1 MVADEYTE
9 PDSQAADSETTD
21 STELSPQLTPV
32 PEKQENAKKN
42 HRQGLRYTRFFTADG
57 VHPYDAVEWAQHDAS
72 ILNAEGGTVF
82 EQKGVEFPTF
92 WSQRATNIVAS
103 KYFHGQLGTP
113 ERESSLKQLI
123 GRVVGTMAQWGID
136 GEYFATAEDAEIF
149 SDELT
154 HLLLHQMV
162 AFNSPVWF
170 NIGIAGER
178 QQASA
183 CYINHVDDTMSSI
196 LELAKTEGMIFK
208 WGSGAGVN
216 LSRLRGST
224 EKLSGGGI
232 ASGPVSFM
240 KGFDAFAGV
249 IKSGGKT
256 RRAAKMVMLDIDHPD
271 IVEFIESKAREEQKA
286 WSLIEAGYD
295 PALDGEAYSSV
306 FFQNAN
312 HSVRA
317 SDAFMEA
324 IESDGQWQCVGR
336 VDGAPIGDYRARDLM
351 TKIAECTHQCGDPGM
366 QFDDTINRWHTCK
379 NTDRIYGSNPCSEY
393 MFLDETA
400 CNLASLNLMKFVR
413 EDSSF
418 DVESYRRAVDV
429 TFTGMEITVGYAEY
443 PTPNITK
450 NSYDYR
456 PLGLGYA
463 NLGALLMHQGLPYD
477 SEGGRAWA
485 AALTS
490 IMCGEAYL
498 QSARIA
504 EVKGAFAGYPRN
516 REPML
521 EVMRMHLE
529 ESHKLDSSMVPERLA
544 RWASKVWEQAVEEGE
559 QHGFRNSQATVLA
572 PTGTISFMMD
582 CDTTGVEPDL
592 ALVKHKRLV
601 GGGTLRIVNDTVPA
615 ALKNLGY
622 NDGQVKEMVAYI
634 DEHSTIEGAPHLH
647 EDHLPVFD
655 CAFRALGGERAVHYM
670 GHLRMVAAAQPF
682 ISGAISKTINVP
694 ETASADEIS
703 KAYMDAWRLGI
714 KAVAVYR
721 DGSKRTQ
728 PLATAGSA
736 SGQASAASAGAAA
749 GASLVAD
756 FAAQPVRRKLPDVR
770 KALTHKF
777 SIGGHK
783 GYITVGLFED
793 GTPGEIFITMAKQ
806 GSTISGLMD
815 SFACMTSFALQ
826 YHVPL
831 KFLVGKLS
839 HARYEPSGWTGNQD
853 LPYAKSITDYVF
865 RWLGLRFLSPE
876 ERTEIGMQTE
886 QDLEETLD
894 ETLEEM
900 EAVEEA
906 NDGGS
911 GGVEVEVAPRSKDI
925 GAGDPIAFAPQP
937 DAPLCQSCGSLMV
950 RSGVCYKCMNCG
962 ATSGCS

>member
-1 MVADEYTE
+1 MAADEYSG
-9 PDSQAADSETTD
+9 PDSQAADTETTD
-21 STELSPQLTPV
+21 SAELSPELTPV
-32 PEKQENAKKN
+32 SPKADKAKKST
-42 HRQGLRYTRFFTADG
+42 RKGLCFNRFFTADG
-57 VHPYDAVEWAQHDAS
+57 IHPYDAVEWMEYDAI
-72 ILNAEGGTVF
+72 ILNAEGETVF
-82 EQKGVEFPTF
+82 EQNGVEFPTF

-136 GEYFATAEDAEIF
+136 GEYFATTEDAEIF

-183 CYINHVDDTMSSI
+183 CYINHVDDTMTSI

-271 IVEFIESKAREEQKA
+271 IVEFIESKAREEKKA
-286 WSLIEAGYD
+286 WTLIEAGYD

-317 SDAFMEA
+317 SDAFMKA
-324 IESDGQWQCVGR
+324 VESDNNWQCTGR

-351 TKIAECTHQCGDPGM
+351 SKIAEGTHQCGDPGM

-418 DVESYRRAVDV
+418 DIESYRRAVDV

-450 NSYDYR
+450 NSFDYR

-477 SEGGRAWA
+477 SEDGRAWA

-504 EVKGAFAGYPRN
+504 EVKGPFAGYPRN

-521 EVMRMHLE
+521 EVMRMHLD
-529 ESHKLDSSMVPERLA
+529 ESQKLDSSRVPESLG
-544 RWASKVWEQAVEEGE
+544 RWACKVWEQAVEEGE
-559 QHGFRNSQATVLA
+559 EHGFRNSQATVLA

-622 NDGQVKEMVAYI
+622 NDGQVNEMVAYI
-634 DEHSTIEGAPHLH
+634 DEHSTIEGAPHLD
-647 EDHLPVFD
+647 EEHLPVFD

-670 GHLRMVAAAQPF
+670 GHLKMVAAAQPF

-694 ETASADEIS
+694 ETATKDEIS
-703 KAYMDAWRLGI
+703 EAYMEAWRLGT

-736 SGQASAASAGAAA
+736 SGQASAASAGAKA
-749 GASLVAD
+749 GAALVAD
-756 FAAQPVRRKLPDVR
+756 FTDQPVRRKLSDER
-770 KALTHKF
+770 QSLTHKF

-826 YHVPL
+826 YQVPL

-839 HARYEPSGWTGNQD
+839 HARYEPSGWTGNQE

-865 RWLGLRFLSPE
+865 RWLALRFLSIE

-886 QDLEETLD
+886 EDLEAIEATELKEAADAADNKIGDVET
-894 ETLEEM
+894 
-900 EAVEEA
+900 
-906 NDGGS
+906 
-911 GGVEVEVAPRSKDI
+911 APRLKEKDI
-925 GAGDPIAFAPQP
+925 GAGDPIAFVPQP
-937 DAPLCQSCGSLMV
+937 DAPLCQGCGSLMV

>member
-1 MVADEYTE
+1 MAADEYSE
-9 PDSQAADSETTD
+9 PDSQAADTETSEAA
-21 STELSPQLTPV
+21 ELAPQPA
-32 PEKQENAKKN
+32 PASEKQADTDGTT
-42 HRQGLRYTRFFTADG
+42 RRGLRFTRFFSADG
-57 VHPYDAVEWAQHDAS
+57 VHPYDAVEWEQRDAI
-72 ILNAEGGTVF
+72 ILNAEGESVF
-82 EQKGVEFPTF
+82 EQRAVEFPSF

-103 KYFHGQLGTP
+103 KYFHGQLDAP

-170 NIGIAGER
+170 NIGVAGER

-183 CYINHVDDTMSSI
+183 CYINHVDDTMESI
-196 LELAKTEGMIFK
+196 LDLAKTEGLIFK

-216 LSRLRGST
+216 LSRLRGSK

-271 IVEFIESKAREEQKA
+271 IVDFIESKAREEQKA
-286 WSLIEAGYD
+286 WSLIDAGYD

-317 SDAFMEA
+317 SDDFMEA
-324 IESDGQWQCVGR
+324 VESDGDWQTIAR
-336 VDGAPIGDYRARDLM
+336 VDGATVDDYRARDLM
-351 TKIAECTHQCGDPGM
+351 VKIAECTHQCGDPGM

-477 SEGGRAWA
+477 SDAGRAWA

-490 IMCGEAYL
+490 IMSGEAYL
-498 QSARIA
+498 QSARLA
-504 EVKGAFAGYPRN
+504 EVKGPFAGYPRN

-521 EVMRMHLE
+521 EVMRMHRDASYE
-529 ESHKLDSSMVPERLA
+529 LDSTMVPERLA
-544 RWASKVWEQAVEEGE
+544 RWASKVWEQAIEEGE

-601 GGGTLRIVNDTVPA
+601 GGGTLRIVNDTVPS

-622 NDGQVKEMVAYI
+622 SDDQVEEMVAYV
-634 DEHSTIEGAPHLH
+634 DEHSTIEGAPHLEEAH
-647 EDHLPVFD
+647 QPVFD
-655 CAFRALGGERAVHYM
+655 CAFRALGGVRAVHYM
-670 GHLRMVAAAQPF
+670 GHLKMVAAAQPF

-694 ETASADEIS
+694 ENATVEEIS
-703 KAYMDAWRLGI
+703 QAYMDAWRLGT

-736 SGQASAASAGAAA
+736 SAHASAASAGTAA
-749 GASLVAD
+749 GATLGAEFTD
-756 FAAQPVRRKLPDVR
+756 QPIRRKLADER
-770 KALTHKF
+770 QSLTHKF

-783 GYITVGLFED
+783 GYITVGMFED

-839 HARYEPSGWTGNQD
+839 HARYEPSGWTGNPE

-865 RWLGLRFLSPE
+865 RWLALRFLTAE

-886 QDLEETLD
+886 EDL

-900 EAVEEA
+900 NAT
-906 NDGGS
+906 
-911 GGVEVEVAPRSKDI
+911 GVAHRRDRKVAAMELAPSSLNI
-925 GAGDPIAFAPQP
+925 GAGDPIAFVPQP
-937 DAPLCQSCGSLMV
+937 DAPLCQGCGSLMV

>member
-1 MVADEYTE
+1 MAADEYSG
-9 PDSQAADSETTD
+9 PDSQAADTETTD
-21 STELSPQLTPV
+21 SAEVSPELTPV
-32 PEKQENAKKN
+32 SPKADKANKSTRK
-42 HRQGLRYTRFFTADG
+42 GLCFNRFFTADG
-57 VHPYDAVEWAQHDAS
+57 IHPYDAVEWMEYDAI
-72 ILNAEGGTVF
+72 ILNAEGETVF
-82 EQKGVEFPTF
+82 EQNGVEFPTF

-123 GRVVGTMAQWGID
+123 GRVVSTMAQWGID
-136 GEYFATAEDAEIF
+136 GEYFATTEDAEIF

-183 CYINHVDDTMSSI
+183 CYINHVDDTMTSI

-271 IVEFIESKAREEQKA
+271 IVEFIESKAREEKKA
-286 WSLIEAGYD
+286 WTLIEAGYD

-317 SDAFMEA
+317 SDAFMKA
-324 IESDGQWQCVGR
+324 VESDNNWQCIGR
-336 VDGAPIGDYRARDLM
+336 VDGTPIGDYRARDLM
-351 TKIAECTHQCGDPGM
+351 SKIAEGTHQCGDPGM

-418 DVESYRRAVDV
+418 DIESYRRAVDV

-450 NSYDYR
+450 NSFDYR

-477 SEGGRAWA
+477 SEDGRAWA

-504 EVKGAFAGYPRN
+504 GVKGPFAGYPRN

-521 EVMRMHLE
+521 EVMHMHLD
-529 ESHKLDSSMVPERLA
+529 ESQKLDSSRVPESLG
-544 RWASKVWEQAVEEGE
+544 RWACKVWEQAVEEGE
-559 QHGFRNSQATVLA
+559 EHGFRNSQATVLA

-622 NDGQVKEMVAYI
+622 NDGQVNEMVAYV
-634 DEHSTIEGAPHLH
+634 DEHSTIEGAPHLD
-647 EDHLPVFD
+647 EEHLPVFD

-670 GHLRMVAAAQPF
+670 GHLKMVAAAQPF

-694 ETASADEIS
+694 ETATEDEIS
-703 KAYMDAWRLGI
+703 KAYMEAWRLGT

-736 SGQASAASAGAAA
+736 SGQASAASAGAKA
-749 GASLVAD
+749 GAALVAD
-756 FAAQPVRRKLPDVR
+756 FTDKPVRRKLSDER
-770 KALTHKF
+770 QSLTHKF

-826 YHVPL
+826 YQVPL

-839 HARYEPSGWTGNQD
+839 HARYEPSGWTGNQE

-865 RWLGLRFLSPE
+865 RWLALRFLSIE
-876 ERTEIGMQTE
+876 ERTEIGIQTE
-886 QDLEETLD
+886 EDLVALEETESKEATD
-894 ETLEEM
+894 AADNKIGDVET
-900 EAVEEA
+900 
-906 NDGGS
+906 
-911 GGVEVEVAPRSKDI
+911 APRLKDI
-925 GAGDPIAFAPQP
+925 GAGDPIAFVPQP
-937 DAPLCQSCGSLMV
+937 DAPLCQGCGSLMV

>member
-1 MVADEYTE
+1 MAADEWSE
-9 PDSQAADSETTD
+9 PDSQAADVEATD
-21 STELSPQLTPV
+21 AAPQPATAPAPASAKRSTKKDGDDDASPRRGLSF
-32 PEKQENAKKN
+32 K
-42 HRQGLRYTRFFTADG
+42 RFFTADG
-57 VHPYDAVEWAQHDAS
+57 VHPYDAVEWETRDAV
-72 ILNAEGGTVF
+72 ILNAEGETVF
-82 EQKGVEFPTF
+82 EQLDVEFPTF

-103 KYFHGQLGTP
+103 KYFHGQIDTAQ
-113 ERESSLKQLI
+113 RESSLKQLI
-123 GRVVGTMAQWGID
+123 GRVVGTITQWGMD
-136 GEYFATAEDAEIF
+136 GDYFASPEDAEIF

-170 NIGIAGER
+170 NIGVAGER

-183 CYINHVDDTMSSI
+183 CYINHVDDTMESI
-196 LELAKTEGMIFK
+196 LDLAKTEGLIFK

-216 LSRLRGST
+216 LSRLRGSK

-317 SDAFMEA
+317 SDAFMRAVEA
-324 IESDGQWQCVGR
+324 DGDWQTVGR
-336 VDGAPIGDYRARDLM
+336 VDGKPMDTFRARDLLA
-351 TKIAECTHQCGDPGM
+351 KLASCTHQCGDPGM
-366 QFDDTINRWHTCK
+366 QFDDTINRWHTCS
-379 NTDRIYGSNPCSEY
+379 NSDRIYGSNPCSEY

-418 DVESYRRAVDV
+418 DVESYRRAVAV
-429 TFTGMEITVGYAEY
+429 TFTGMEIIVGYAEY
-443 PTPNITK
+443 PTPNIAK
-450 NSYDYR
+450 NSFDYR

-463 NLGALLMHQGLPYD
+463 NLGALLMNQGLPYD
-477 SEGGRAWA
+477 SDGGRAWA
-485 AALTS
+485 AAVTA
-490 IMCGEAYL
+490 IMCGEAYQ

-504 EVKGAFAGYPRN
+504 AVKGPFAGFPRN

-521 EVMRMHLE
+521 AVMKMHRDASYE
-529 ESHKLDSSMVPERLA
+529 LDSTLVPERLT
-544 RWASKVWEQAVEEGE
+544 RWASKVWEQAVELGE
-559 QHGFRNSQATVLA
+559 EHGYRNSQATVLA

-615 ALKNLGY
+615 ALRNLGY
-622 NDGQVKEMVAYI
+622 GEEQIREMVGFV
-634 DEHSTIEGAPHLH
+634 DEHSTIEGAPHLRD
-647 EDHLPVFD
+647 EHLPVFD
-655 CAFRALGGERAVHYM
+655 CAFRALGGRRAVHYM
-670 GHLRMVAAAQPF
+670 GHLKMVAAVQPF

-694 ETASADEIS
+694 ENASIEEIS
-703 KAYMDAWRLGI
+703 EAYVEAWRQGI
-714 KAVAVYR
+714 KAVSIYR
-721 DGSKRTQ
+721 DGSKRSQ

-736 SGQASAASAGAAA
+736 SAQASAASAGVALGSLAATA
-749 GASLVAD
+749 DASPK
-756 FAAQPVRRKLPDVR
+756 PVRRKLPDER
-770 KALTHKF
+770 RSLTHKF

-783 GYITVGLFED
+783 GYITVGLFND
-793 GTPGEIFITMAKQ
+793 GAPGEIFITMAKQ

-826 YHVPL
+826 YGVPL

-839 HARYEPSGWTGNQD
+839 HARYEPSGWTGNPE

-865 RWLGLRFLSPE
+865 RWLALRFLTPA
-876 ERTEIGMQTE
+876 ERAEIGMQTE
-886 QDLEETLD
+886 EDLDALERMEEADD
-894 ETLEEM
+894 ETSLVTSM
-900 EAVEEA
+900 
-906 NDGGS
+906 
-911 GGVEVEVAPRSKDI
+911 
-925 GAGDPIAFAPQP
+925 GAGEQVAFAPQP
-937 DAPLCQSCGSLMV
+937 DAPLCHGCGSLMV
-950 RSGVCYKCMNCG
+950 RSGVCYKCLNCG

>member
-1 MVADEYTE
+1 MAAEDYSE
-9 PDSQAADSETTD
+9 PDSQAADTEGPEPAPQAGTAPDVQSGAESDAQATTRD
-21 STELSPQLTPV
+21 GLTFS
-32 PEKQENAKKN
+32 
-42 HRQGLRYTRFFTADG
+42 RFFTADG
-57 VHPYDAVEWAQHDAS
+57 VHPYDAVEWEDRNAV
-72 ILNAEGGTVF
+72 ILNAEGETVF
-82 EQKGVEFPTF
+82 EQNNVEFPSF

-103 KYFHGQLGTP
+103 KYFHGQIGTP

-123 GRVVGTMAQWGID
+123 GRVVGAITQWGLD
-136 GEYFATAEDAEIF
+136 GDYFASAEDAEVF

-170 NIGIAGER
+170 NIGVAGER

-183 CYINHVDDTMSSI
+183 CYINHVDDTMESI
-196 LELAKTEGMIFK
+196 LDLAKTEGLIFK

-216 LSRLRGST
+216 LSRLRGSR

-256 RRAAKMVMLDIDHPD
+256 RRAAKMVMLDVDHPD
-271 IVEFIESKAREEQKA
+271 IVEFIESKAKEEQKA

-324 IESDGQWQCVGR
+324 VETDGDWQTIGR
-336 VDGAPIGDYRARDLM
+336 VDGGPMDEYRARDLM
-351 TKIAECTHQCGDPGM
+351 DRIADCTHQCGDPGM

-418 DVESYRRAVDV
+418 DVESYRRAVDL
-429 TFTGMEITVGYAEY
+429 TFTGMEIIVGYSEY
-443 PTPNITK
+443 PTANITK

-463 NLGALLMHQGLPYD
+463 NLGALLMHQGLAYD
-477 SEGGRAWA
+477 SDRGRAWSA
-485 AALTS
+485 AVTS

-504 EVKGAFAGYPRN
+504 EVKGPFAGYARN

-521 EVMRMHLE
+521 EVMKQHRDASYE
-529 ESHKLDSSMVPERLA
+529 IDSTLIPERVA
-544 RWASKVWEQAVEEGE
+544 RWASKVWEQAVEAGDV
-559 QHGFRNSQATVLA
+559 HGYRNSQATVLA

-601 GGGTLRIVNDTVPA
+601 GGGTLRIVNDTVPS
-615 ALKNLGY
+615 ALRNLGY
-622 NDGQVKEMVAYI
+622 SDEQTKEMVAYV
-634 DEHSTIEGAPHLH
+634 DEHSTIEGAPHLKEEH
-647 EDHLPVFD
+647 FTVFD
-655 CAFRALGGERAVHYM
+655 CAFRALGGKRAVHYI
-670 GHLRMVAAAQPF
+670 GHLKMVAAVQPF

-694 ETASADEIS
+694 QSATTDEIS
-703 KAYMDAWRLGI
+703 EAYIEAWRIGT
-714 KAVAVYR
+714 KAVSVYR

-736 SGQASAASAGAAA
+736 SAAASAASAGAKA
-749 GASLVAD
+749 GAALVAQFTD
-756 FAAQPVRRKLPDVR
+756 QPVRRKLPDER
-770 KALTHKF
+770 PSLTHKF

-783 GYITVGLFED
+783 GYITVGLFDD
-793 GTPGEIFITMAKQ
+793 GAPGEIFITMSKQ

-826 YHVPL
+826 YRVPM

-839 HARYEPSGWTGNQD
+839 HARYEPSGWTGNPEI
-853 LPYAKSITDYVF
+853 PYAKSITDYVF
-865 RWLGLRFLSPE
+865 RWLALRFLTAQ
-876 ERTEIGMQTE
+876 ERAEIGLQTE
-886 QDLEETLD
+886 EDLEMLD
-894 ETLEEM
+894 RVEAGDDAEES
-900 EAVEEA
+900 E
-906 NDGGS
+906 DRR
-911 GGVEVEVAPRSKDI
+911 VATNI
-925 GAGDPIAFAPQP
+925 GAGEPVTFEPQA
-937 DAPLCQSCGSLMV
+937 DAPLCQGCGSLMV

>member
-1 MVADEYTE
+1 MAAEDYAE
-9 PDSQAADSETTD
+9 PDSQAADTETA
-21 STELSPQLTPV
+21 EPSPQPAGT
-32 PEKQENAKKN
+32 ADKKAADKTEAQD
-42 HRQGLRYTRFFTADG
+42 RGLRFTRFFTADG
-57 VHPYDAVEWAQHDAS
+57 VHPYDAVEWESRDAV
-72 ILNAEGGTVF
+72 ILNAEGEVVF
-82 EQKGVEFPTF
+82 EQNGVEFPTF

-103 KYFHGQLGTP
+103 KYFHGQIGTP

-123 GRVVGTMAQWGID
+123 GRVVGAITQWGVD
-136 GEYFATAEDAEIF
+136 GDYFASAEDAEIF

-170 NIGIAGER
+170 NIGVAGER

-183 CYINHVDDTMSSI
+183 CYINHVDDTMESI
-196 LELAKTEGMIFK
+196 LDLAKTEGLIFK

-224 EKLSGGGI
+224 ERLSGGGI

-240 KGFDAFAGV
+240 RGFDAFAGV

-256 RRAAKMVMLDIDHPD
+256 RRAAKMVMLDVDHPD
-271 IVEFIESKAREEQKA
+271 IVEFIESKAKEEQKA

-295 PALDGEAYSSV
+295 AALDGEAYSSV

-317 SDAFMEA
+317 SDAFMRAVDEDREWTT
-324 IESDGQWQCVGR
+324 IGR
-336 VDGAPIGDYRARDLM
+336 VDGAFMDTYPARELM
-351 TKIAECTHQCGDPGM
+351 HKIADCTHQCGDPGM

-400 CNLASLNLMKFVR
+400 CNLASLNLMKFLR

-429 TFTGMEITVGYAEY
+429 TFTGMEIVVGYAEY

-450 NSYDYR
+450 NSFDYR

-463 NLGALLMHQGLPYD
+463 NLGALLMQQGLPYD
-477 SEGGRAWA
+477 SDSGRAWA
-485 AALTS
+485 AAVTS

-504 EVKGAFAGYPRN
+504 GVKGPFAGYPRN
-516 REPML
+516 AEPML
-521 EVMRMHLE
+521 EVMRLHRDASYE
-529 ESHKLDSSMVPERLA
+529 IDSTQVPERLA
-544 RWASKVWEQAVEEGE
+544 KWASKVWEQAVETGE
-559 QHGFRNSQATVLA
+559 EHGYRNSQATVLA

-622 NDGQVKEMVAYI
+622 SDDQVKEMVTYV
-634 DEHSTIEGAPHLH
+634 DENSTIEGAPHLKDEH
-647 EDHLPVFD
+647 MPVFD
-655 CAFRALGGERAVHYM
+655 CAFRAIGGERAVHYM
-670 GHLRMVAAAQPF
+670 GHLKMVAAVQPY

-694 ETASADEIS
+694 QNATTEEIS
-703 KAYMDAWRLGI
+703 EAYVEAWRLGT
-714 KAVAVYR
+714 KAVSIYR

-736 SGQASAASAGAAA
+736 SANASAASAGMRA
-749 GASLVAD
+749 GKALVAEYTD
-756 FAAQPVRRKLPDVR
+756 QPVRRKLPDER
-770 KALTHKF
+770 HSLTHKF

-839 HARYEPSGWTGNQD
+839 HARYEPSGWTGNPEI
-853 LPYAKSITDYVF
+853 PYAKSITDYVF

-876 ERTEIGMQTE
+876 ERAEIGMQTE
-886 QDLEETLD
+886 EDLEL
-894 ETLEEM
+894 LEGM
-900 EAVEEA
+900 EADDDDLV
-906 NDGGS
+906 D
-911 GGVEVEVAPRSKDI
+911 EVTEDDATPLAKSMGAAAPVA
-925 GAGDPIAFAPQP
+925 FEPQP
-937 DAPLCQSCGSLMV
+937 DAPLCQGCGSLMV

>member
-1 MVADEYTE
+1 MAADEYSE
-9 PDSQAADSETTD
+9 PDSPAADTEAASNP
-21 STELSPQLTPV
+21 TELSPQPTPV
-32 PEKQENAKKN
+32 SEQHADDDETA
-42 HRQGLRYTRFFTADG
+42 RRGLRFTRFFTADDI
-57 VHPYDAVEWAQHDAS
+57 HPYDAVEWEQRDAV
-72 ILNAEGGTVF
+72 ILNAEGETVF
-82 EQKGVEFPTF
+82 EQNEVEFPTF

-103 KYFHGQLGTP
+103 KYFHGQLGAP

-136 GEYFATAEDAEIF
+136 GDYFATPEDAEIF

-170 NIGIAGER
+170 NIGVPGER

-183 CYINHVDDTMSSI
+183 CYINHVDDTMESI
-196 LELAKTEGMIFK
+196 LDLAKTEGLIFK

-216 LSRLRGST
+216 LSRLRGSS
-224 EKLSGGGI
+224 EKLSGGGL

-271 IVEFIESKAREEQKA
+271 IVAFIESKAREEQKA

-324 IESDGQWQCVGR
+324 VENDGKWQSIAR
-336 VDGAPIGDYRARDLM
+336 VDGTPIDEYRAVDLM
-351 TKIAECTHQCGDPGM
+351 AKIAECTHQCGDPGM

-477 SEGGRAWA
+477 SDGGRAWA

-504 EVKGAFAGYPRN
+504 EVKGPFAGYPRN
-516 REPML
+516 SEPML
-521 EVMRMHLE
+521 EVMRMHRE
-529 ESHKLDSSMVPERLA
+529 AAHALDSTMVPDHLA
-544 RWASKVWEQAVEEGE
+544 RWASKVWDQAVEAGE
-559 QHGFRNSQATVLA
+559 EHGFRNSQATVLA

-622 NDGQVKEMVAYI
+622 SDDEVKEMVAYV
-634 DEHSTIEGAPHLH
+634 DEHSTIEGAPHLD
-647 EDHLPVFD
+647 EGHLPVFD
-655 CAFRALGGERAVHYM
+655 CAFRALGGKRAVHYM
-670 GHLRMVAAAQPF
+670 GHLKMVAAAQPF
-682 ISGAISKTINVP
+682 VSGAISKTINVP
-694 ETASADEIS
+694 EDATVEEITR
-703 KAYMDAWRLGI
+703 AYMEAWHLGT
-714 KAVAVYR
+714 KAVAIYR

-728 PLATAGSA
+728 PLATAGSVSA
-736 SGQASAASAGAAA
+736 QASAASAGAAQ
-749 GASLVAD
+749 VAD
-756 FAAQPVRRKLPDVR
+756 FTDQPVRRKLADER
-770 KALTHKF
+770 QSLTHKF

-783 GYITVGLFED
+783 GYITVGMFED

-826 YHVPL
+826 YRVPL

-839 HARYEPSGWTGNQD
+839 HARYEPSGWTGNPE

-865 RWLGLRFLSPE
+865 RWLGLRFLTTE
-876 ERTEIGMQTE
+876 ERAEIGMQTE
-886 QDLEETLD
+886 EDLA
-894 ETLEEM
+894 TLEEM
-900 EAVEEA
+900 EAGETMDAADQKVA
-906 NDGGS
+906 A
-911 GGVEVEVAPRSKDI
+911 VKVAPRSMNI
-925 GAGDPIAFAPQP
+925 GAGEPIAFAPQP
-937 DAPLCQSCGSLMV
+937 DAPLCQACGSLMV

>member
-1 MVADEYTE
+1 MAADEYSE
-9 PDSQAADSETTD
+9 PDTQAAD
-21 STELSPQLTPV
+21 TEAHEPSPQAATTPERRV
-32 PEKQENAKKN
+32 DTGNEASTG
-42 HRQGLRYTRFFTADG
+42 RGLRFTRFFTADG
-57 VHPYDAVEWAQHDAS
+57 VHPYDAVEWESRDAV
-72 ILNAEGGTVF
+72 ILNAEGETVF
-82 EQKGVEFPTF
+82 EQNGVEFPTF

-103 KYFHGQLGTP
+103 KYFHGQVGTP

-123 GRVVGTMAQWGID
+123 GRVVGTIAQWGID
-136 GEYFATAEDAEIF
+136 GDYFATAEDAEIF

-170 NIGIAGER
+170 NIGVPGER

-183 CYINHVDDTMSSI
+183 CYINHVEDTMESI
-196 LELAKTEGMIFK
+196 LELAKTEGLIFK

-224 EKLSGGGI
+224 ERLSGGGI

-256 RRAAKMVMLDIDHPD
+256 RRAAKMVMLDVDHPD
-271 IVEFIESKAREEQKA
+271 IAEFIESKAKEEQKA

-317 SDAFMEA
+317 SDAFMQA
-324 IESDGQWQCVGR
+324 IEDDRDWTTIGR
-336 VDGAPIGDYRARDLM
+336 VDGAAMDTYRARELM
-351 TKIAECTHQCGDPGM
+351 DKIAECTHQCGDPGL

-429 TFTGMEITVGYAEY
+429 TLTGMEIIVGYAEY
-443 PTPNITK
+443 PTPSITK

-477 SEGGRAWA
+477 SDGGRAWA

-490 IMCGEAYL
+490 IMSGEAYL
-498 QSARIA
+498 QSARLA
-504 EVKGAFAGYPRN
+504 SVKGPFAGYPRN
-516 REPML
+516 AESML
-521 EVMRMHLE
+521 EVIRMHRDASYE
-529 ESHKLDSSMVPERLA
+529 IDSTRVPERLSK
-544 RWASKVWEQAVEEGE
+544 WASKVWEQAVELGE
-559 QHGFRNSQATVLA
+559 QHGYRNAQTTVLA

-622 NDGQVKEMVAYI
+622 SDDQIREMVAAV
-634 DEHSTIEGAPHLH
+634 DENSTIEGAPHLK
-647 EDHLPVFD
+647 EEHLPVFD
-655 CAFRALGGERAVHYM
+655 CAFRALGGDRAVHYM
-670 GHLRMVAAAQPF
+670 GHLKMVAAVQPF

-694 ETASADEIS
+694 ESASIEEIS
-703 KAYMDAWRLGI
+703 QAYVEAWRLGT
-714 KAVAVYR
+714 KAVAIYR

-736 SGQASAASAGAAA
+736 SANASAASAGAAA
-749 GASLVAD
+749 GAKLVAEYTD
-756 FAAQPVRRKLPDVR
+756 QPVRRKLPDER
-770 KALTHKF
+770 NSLTHKF

-806 GSTISGLMD
+806 GSTIAGLMD

-839 HARYEPSGWTGNQD
+839 HARYEPSGWTGNPEI
-853 LPYAKSITDYVF
+853 PYAKSITDYVF
-865 RWLGLRFLSPE
+865 RWLALRFLTAE
-876 ERTEIGMQTE
+876 ERAEIGMQTE
-886 QDLEETLD
+886 EDLEV
-894 ETLEEM
+894 LEEM
-900 EAVEEA
+900 Q
-906 NDGGS
+906 
-911 GGVEVEVAPRSKDI
+911 
-925 GAGDPIAFAPQP
+925 AGDDLGDEVVEDDSRPLATNMGAAAPVAFEPQP
-937 DAPLCQSCGSLMV
+937 DAPLCQGCGSLMV

>member
-1 MVADEYTE
+1 MAAEDFSE
-9 PDSQAADSETTD
+9 PDSQAADTEATD
-21 STELSPQLTPV
+21 AAELSPQPASAS
-32 PEKQENAKKN
+32 AKDTDVEEAP
-42 HRQGLRYTRFFTADG
+42 RRGLRFNRFFTADG
-57 VHPYDAVEWAQHDAS
+57 IHPYDAVEWEERDAV
-72 ILNAEGGTVF
+72 ILNAEGETVF
-82 EQKGVEFPTF
+82 EQNGVEFPTF

-103 KYFHGQLGTP
+103 KYFHGQIGTP
-113 ERESSLKQLI
+113 EREISLKQLI

-136 GEYFATAEDAEIF
+136 GDYFASAKDAEIF

-162 AFNSPVWF
+162 SFNSPVWF
-170 NIGIAGER
+170 NIGVSGER

-183 CYINHVDDTMSSI
+183 CYINHVDDTMESI
-196 LELAKTEGMIFK
+196 LELAKTEGLIFK

-224 EKLSGGGI
+224 ERLSGGGI

-256 RRAAKMVMLDIDHPD
+256 RRAAKMVMLDVDHPD
-271 IVEFIESKAREEQKA
+271 IVEFIESKAKEEQKA

-324 IESDGQWQCVGR
+324 VEADGDWQTIGR
-336 VDGAPIGDYRARDLM
+336 VDETPIDEFRARDLM
-351 TKIAECTHQCGDPGM
+351 DKIADCTHQCGDPGM

-477 SEGGRAWA
+477 SDAGRAWA

-498 QSARIA
+498 QSARVA
-504 EVKGAFAGYPRN
+504 EVKGPFAGYPRN
-516 REPML
+516 SEPML
-521 EVMRMHLE
+521 EVMRMHRDASYE
-529 ESHKLDSSMVPERLA
+529 IDSTVVPERLT

-622 NDGQVKEMVAYI
+622 SDDQIKEMVAYV
-634 DEHSTIEGAPHLH
+634 DEHSTIEGAPHL
-647 EDHLPVFD
+647 EDEHLPVFD
-655 CAFRALGGERAVHYM
+655 CAFRALGGKRAVHYM
-670 GHLRMVAAAQPF
+670 GHLQMVAAVQPF

-694 ETASADEIS
+694 ENASQEEIS
-703 KAYMDAWRLGI
+703 RAYVEAWRLGT
-714 KAVAVYR
+714 KAVSIYR

-736 SGQASAASAGAAA
+736 SAAASAASAGAA
-749 GASLVAD
+749 LVAEYTD
-756 FAAQPVRRKLPDVR
+756 QPVRRKLPDER
-770 KALTHKF
+770 QSLTHKF

-783 GYITVGLFED
+783 GYITVGLFDD

-839 HARYEPSGWTGNQD
+839 HARYEPSGWTGNPE

-865 RWLGLRFLSPE
+865 RWLALRFLTAE
-876 ERTEIGMQTE
+876 ERAEIGMQTE
-886 QDLEETLD
+886 EDL

-900 EAVEEA
+900 QSQEAPVEDEQA
-906 NDGGS
+906 D
-911 GGVEVEVAPRSKDI
+911 EVAAPLSADI

-937 DAPLCQSCGSLMV
+937 DAPLCQGCGSLMV

>member
-1 MVADEYTE
+1 
-9 PDSQAADSETTD
+9 
-21 STELSPQLTPV
+21 
-32 PEKQENAKKN
+32 
-42 HRQGLRYTRFFTADG
+42 
-57 VHPYDAVEWAQHDAS
+57 
-72 ILNAEGGTVF
+72 
-82 EQKGVEFPTF
+82 
-92 WSQRATNIVAS
+92 
-103 KYFHGQLGTP
+103 
-113 ERESSLKQLI
+113 
-123 GRVVGTMAQWGID
+123 
-136 GEYFATAEDAEIF
+136 
-149 SDELT
+149 
-154 HLLLHQMV
+154 MV

-170 NIGIAGER
+170 NIGVAGER

-183 CYINHVDDTMSSI
+183 CYINHVDDTMESI
-196 LELAKTEGMIFK
+196 LDLAKTEGLIFK

-216 LSRLRGST
+216 LSRLRGSK
-224 EKLSGGGI
+224 ERLSGGGI

-271 IVEFIESKAREEQKA
+271 IVEFIECKAKEEQKA

-317 SDAFMEA
+317 SDAFMRALEEDREWTT
-324 IESDGQWQCVGR
+324 IGR
-336 VDGAPIGDYRARDLM
+336 VDGAFIDSFRARDLM
-351 TKIAECTHQCGDPGM
+351 DKIADCTHQCGDPGM

-400 CNLASLNLMKFVR
+400 CNLASLNLMKFLR

-418 DVESYRRAVDV
+418 DVESYRHAVDL
-429 TFTGMEITVGYAEY
+429 TFTGMEIIIGYAEY

-477 SEGGRAWA
+477 SDAGRVWA
-485 AALTS
+485 AIVTS

-504 EVKGAFAGYPRN
+504 AVKGSFAGYPRN
-516 REPML
+516 AESML
-521 EVMRMHLE
+521 AVMRLHRDASYE
-529 ESHKLDSSMVPERLA
+529 IDSTQVPKRLA
-544 RWASKVWEQAVEEGE
+544 KWASKVWEQAVELGE
-559 QHGFRNSQATVLA
+559 QHGFRNAQATVLA

-615 ALKNLGY
+615 ALRNLGY
-622 NDGQVKEMVAYI
+622 SDDQVKEMIAWI
-634 DEHSTIEGAPHLH
+634 DEHSTIERAPHLKA
-647 EDHLPVFD
+647 EHLPVFD
-655 CAFRALGGERAVHYM
+655 CAFRALGGERAVHYL
-670 GHLRMVAAAQPF
+670 GHLKMVAAVQPF

-694 ETASADEIS
+694 QNATTEDIAEAFIE
-703 KAYMDAWRLGI
+703 AWRQGI
-714 KAVAVYR
+714 KAVSIYR

-736 SGQASAASAGAAA
+736 SAQASAASAGTKTVAALMA
-749 GASLVAD
+749 EHGK
-756 FAAQPVRRKLPDVR
+756 QPVRRKLPDER
-770 KALTHKF
+770 RSLTHKF

-783 GYITVGLFED
+783 GYITVGLFDD

-831 KFLVGKLS
+831 KFLVGKLG
-839 HARYEPSGWTGNQD
+839 HARYEPSGWTGNPEI
-853 LPYAKSITDYVF
+853 PYAKSITDYVF
-865 RWLGLRFLSPE
+865 RWMGLRFLTPE
-876 ERTEIGMQTE
+876 ERAEIGMQTE
-886 QDLEETLD
+886 EDLELLERIQAEDD
-894 ETLEEM
+894 EV
-900 EAVEEA
+900 VEDDVKPLSRSMGTA
-906 NDGGS
+906 Q
-911 GGVEVEVAPRSKDI
+911 VA
-925 GAGDPIAFAPQP
+925 FEPQP
-937 DAPLCQSCGSLMV
+937 DAPLCHGCGSLMV

>member
-1 MVADEYTE
+1 MAADEYSG
-9 PDSQAADSETTD
+9 PDSQAADTETTD
-21 STELSPQLTPV
+21 SAEVSPELTPV
-32 PEKQENAKKN
+32 SPKADKANKSTRK
-42 HRQGLRYTRFFTADG
+42 GLCFNRFFTADG
-57 VHPYDAVEWAQHDAS
+57 IHPYDAVEWMEYDAI
-72 ILNAEGGTVF
+72 ILNAEGETVF
-82 EQKGVEFPTF
+82 EQNGVEFPTF

-123 GRVVGTMAQWGID
+123 GRVVSTMAQWGID
-136 GEYFATAEDAEIF
+136 GEYFATTEDAEIF

-183 CYINHVDDTMSSI
+183 CYINHVDDTMTSI

-286 WSLIEAGYD
+286 WTLIEAGYD

-317 SDAFMEA
+317 SDAFMKA
-324 IESDGQWQCVGR
+324 VESDNNWQCIGR
-336 VDGAPIGDYRARDLM
+336 VDGTPIGDYRARDLM
-351 TKIAECTHQCGDPGM
+351 SKIAEGTHQCGDPGM

-418 DVESYRRAVDV
+418 DIESYRRAVDV

-450 NSYDYR
+450 NSFDYR

-477 SEGGRAWA
+477 SEDGRAWA

-504 EVKGAFAGYPRN
+504 GVKGPFAGYPRN

-521 EVMRMHLE
+521 EVMHMHLD
-529 ESHKLDSSMVPERLA
+529 ESQKLDSSRVPESLG
-544 RWASKVWEQAVEEGE
+544 RWACKVWEQAVEEGE
-559 QHGFRNSQATVLA
+559 EHGFRNSQATVLA

-622 NDGQVKEMVAYI
+622 NDGQVNEMVAYV
-634 DEHSTIEGAPHLH
+634 DEHSTIEGAPHLD
-647 EDHLPVFD
+647 EEHLPVFD

-670 GHLRMVAAAQPF
+670 GHLKMVAAAQPF

-694 ETASADEIS
+694 ETATEDEIS
-703 KAYMDAWRLGI
+703 KAYMEAWRLGT

-736 SGQASAASAGAAA
+736 SGQASAASAGAKA
-749 GASLVAD
+749 GAALVAD
-756 FAAQPVRRKLPDVR
+756 FTDQPVRRKLSDER
-770 KALTHKF
+770 QSLTHKF

-826 YHVPL
+826 YQVPL

-839 HARYEPSGWTGNQD
+839 HARYEPSGWTGNQE

-865 RWLGLRFLSPE
+865 RWLALRFLSIE
-876 ERTEIGMQTE
+876 ERTEIGIQTE
-886 QDLEETLD
+886 EDLVALEETESKEATD
-894 ETLEEM
+894 AADNKIGDVET
-900 EAVEEA
+900 
-906 NDGGS
+906 
-911 GGVEVEVAPRSKDI
+911 APRLKDI
-925 GAGDPIAFAPQP
+925 GAGDPIAFVPQP
-937 DAPLCQSCGSLMV
+937 DAPLCQGCGSLMV

>member
-1 MVADEYTE
+1 MAAEDYSE
-9 PDSQAADSETTD
+9 PDSQAAET
-21 STELSPQLTPV
+21 EAAEPSPQPAGTA
-32 PEKQENAKKN
+32 ENKTAAKDDKVSSD
-42 HRQGLRYTRFFTADG
+42 RGLRFTRFFTADG
-57 VHPYDAVEWAQHDAS
+57 VHPYDAVEWESRDAV
-72 ILNAEGGTVF
+72 ILNAEGEVVF
-82 EQKGVEFPTF
+82 EQNGVEFPTF

-103 KYFHGQLGTP
+103 KYFHGQIGTP
-113 ERESSLKQLI
+113 ARESSLKQLI
-123 GRVVGTMAQWGID
+123 GRVVGAITQWGLD
-136 GEYFATAEDAEIF
+136 GEYFASAEDAEIF

-170 NIGIAGER
+170 NIGVANER

-183 CYINHVDDTMSSI
+183 CYINHVDDTMESI
-196 LELAKTEGMIFK
+196 LDLAKTEGLIFK

-224 EKLSGGGI
+224 ERLSGGGI

-256 RRAAKMVMLDIDHPD
+256 RRAAKMVMLDVDHPD
-271 IVEFIESKAREEQKA
+271 IVEFIECKAKEEQKA

-317 SDAFMEA
+317 SDAFMRAVEEDREWTT
-324 IESDGQWQCVGR
+324 IGR
-336 VDGAPIGDYRARDLM
+336 VDGAFMDTYPARELM
-351 TKIAECTHQCGDPGM
+351 HKIADCTHQCGDPGM

-379 NTDRIYGSNPCSEY
+379 NTDRIYGANPCSEY

-400 CNLASLNLMKFVR
+400 CNLASLNLMKFLR

-429 TFTGMEITVGYAEY
+429 TFTGMEIIVGYAEY

-450 NSYDYR
+450 NSFDYR

-477 SEGGRAWA
+477 SDAGRTWA
-485 AALTS
+485 AAVTS

-504 EVKGAFAGYPRN
+504 GVKGPFAGYPRN
-516 REPML
+516 AEPML
-521 EVMRMHLE
+521 EVMRMHRDASYE
-529 ESHKLDSSMVPERLA
+529 IDSTLVPERLVK
-544 RWASKVWEQAVEEGE
+544 WASKVWEQAVETGE
-559 QHGFRNSQATVLA
+559 EHGYRNAQATVLA

-622 NDGQVKEMVAYI
+622 SDEQVKEMVAWV
-634 DEHSTIEGAPHLH
+634 DEHSTIEGAPHLK
-647 EDHLPVFD
+647 EKHLPVFD
-655 CAFRALGGERAVHYM
+655 CAFRAIGGQRAVHYM
-670 GHLRMVAAAQPF
+670 GHLKMVAAVQPF

-694 ETASADEIS
+694 QNANTEQIGE
-703 KAYMDAWRLGI
+703 AYIEAWRQGI
-714 KAVAVYR
+714 KAVSIYR

-736 SGQASAASAGAAA
+736 SASASAASAGAKARAA
-749 GASLVAD
+749 GAALVAEYTD
-756 FAAQPVRRKLPDVR
+756 HPVRRKLPDER
-770 KALTHKF
+770 QSLTHKF

-839 HARYEPSGWTGNQD
+839 HARYEPSGWTGNPEI
-853 LPYAKSITDYVF
+853 PYAKSITDYVF
-865 RWLGLRFLSPE
+865 RWLGLRFLTPE
-876 ERTEIGMQTE
+876 ERAEIGMQTE
-886 QDLEETLD
+886 EDLELLERMEAEEDLD
-894 ETLEEM
+894 EVTE
-900 EAVEEA
+900 
-906 NDGGS
+906 NDAAPLSKSMGAAGP
-911 GGVEVEVAPRSKDI
+911 VA
-925 GAGDPIAFAPQP
+925 FEPQP
-937 DAPLCQSCGSLMV
+937 DAPLCQGCGSLMV

>member
-1 MVADEYTE
+1 MAADEYSG
-9 PDSQAADSETTD
+9 PDSQAADTETTD
-21 STELSPQLTPV
+21 SAEVSPELTPV
-32 PEKQENAKKN
+32 SPKADKAKKST
-42 HRQGLRYTRFFTADG
+42 RKGLCFNRFFTADG
-57 VHPYDAVEWAQHDAS
+57 IHPYDAVEWMEYDAI
-72 ILNAEGGTVF
+72 ILNAEGETVF
-82 EQKGVEFPTF
+82 EQNGVEFPTF

-123 GRVVGTMAQWGID
+123 GRVVSTMAQWGID
-136 GEYFATAEDAEIF
+136 GEYFATTEDAEIF

-183 CYINHVDDTMSSI
+183 CYINHVDDTMTSI

-286 WSLIEAGYD
+286 WTLIEAGYD

-317 SDAFMEA
+317 SDAFMKA
-324 IESDGQWQCVGR
+324 VESDNNWQCIGR
-336 VDGAPIGDYRARDLM
+336 VDGTPIGDYRARDLM
-351 TKIAECTHQCGDPGM
+351 SKIAEGTHQCGDPGM

-418 DVESYRRAVDV
+418 DIESYRRAVDV

-450 NSYDYR
+450 NSFDYR

-477 SEGGRAWA
+477 SEDGRAWA

-504 EVKGAFAGYPRN
+504 GVKGPFAGYPRN

-521 EVMRMHLE
+521 EVMHMHLD
-529 ESHKLDSSMVPERLA
+529 ESQKLDSSRVPESLG
-544 RWASKVWEQAVEEGE
+544 RWACKVWEQAVEEGE
-559 QHGFRNSQATVLA
+559 EHGFRNSQATVLA

-622 NDGQVKEMVAYI
+622 NDGQVNEMVAYV
-634 DEHSTIEGAPHLH
+634 DEHSTIEGAPHLD
-647 EDHLPVFD
+647 EEHLPVFD

-670 GHLRMVAAAQPF
+670 GHLKMVAAAQPF

-694 ETASADEIS
+694 ETATEDEIS
-703 KAYMDAWRLGI
+703 KAYMEAWRLGT

-736 SGQASAASAGAAA
+736 SGQASAASAGAKA
-749 GASLVAD
+749 GAALVAD
-756 FAAQPVRRKLPDVR
+756 FTDQPVRRKLSDER
-770 KALTHKF
+770 QSLTHKF

-826 YHVPL
+826 YQVPL

-839 HARYEPSGWTGNQD
+839 HARYEPSGWTGNQE

-865 RWLGLRFLSPE
+865 RWLALRFLSIE
-876 ERTEIGMQTE
+876 ERTEIGIQTE
-886 QDLEETLD
+886 EDLVALEETESKEATD
-894 ETLEEM
+894 AADNKIGDVET
-900 EAVEEA
+900 
-906 NDGGS
+906 
-911 GGVEVEVAPRSKDI
+911 APRLKDI
-925 GAGDPIAFAPQP
+925 GAGDPIAFVPQP
-937 DAPLCQSCGSLMV
+937 DAPLCQGCGSLMV

>member
-1 MVADEYTE
+1 MAADEYAE
-9 PDSQAADSETTD
+9 PDSQAADTEATD
-21 STELSPQLTPV
+21 AGDLSAQPAPAS
-32 PEKQENAKKN
+32 EKQADAKETD
-42 HRQGLRYTRFFTADG
+42 RRGLRFTRFFTADG
-57 VHPYDAVEWAQHDAS
+57 VHPYDAVEWEQRDAV
-72 ILNAEGGTVF
+72 ILNAEGETVF
-82 EQKGVEFPTF
+82 EQNAVEFPTF

-136 GEYFATAEDAEIF
+136 GDYFATAKDAEIF

-183 CYINHVDDTMSSI
+183 CYINHVDDTMDSI
-196 LELAKTEGMIFK
+196 LDLAKTEGLIFK

-256 RRAAKMVMLDIDHPD
+256 RRAAKMVMLDVDHPD
-271 IVEFIESKAREEQKA
+271 IVEFIECKAREEQKA

-324 IESDGQWQCVGR
+324 VESDADWHTIGR
-336 VDGAPIGDYRARDLM
+336 VDGEPVEAFRARDVM
-351 TKIAECTHQCGDPGM
+351 AKIADCTYQCGDPGM
-366 QFDDTINRWHTCK
+366 QFDDTINSWHTCK

-477 SEGGRAWA
+477 SDGGRAWA

-498 QSARIA
+498 QSARLA
-504 EVKGAFAGYPRN
+504 EVKGPFAGYPRN
-516 REPML
+516 QEPML
-521 EVMRMHLE
+521 EVMRLHRDASYE
-529 ESHKLDSSMVPERLA
+529 VDSTAVPERLA

-559 QHGFRNSQATVLA
+559 EHGFRNSQATVLA

-622 NDGQVKEMVAYI
+622 SDDQVKEMVAYV
-634 DEHSTIEGAPHLH
+634 DDHSTIEGAPHLA
-647 EDHLPVFD
+647 EEHLPVFD
-655 CAFRALGGERAVHYM
+655 CAFRALGGERAVHYK
-670 GHLRMVAAAQPF
+670 GHLMMVAAVQPF

-694 ETASADEIS
+694 EAATSEEIS
-703 KAYMDAWRLGI
+703 EAYMDAWRLGT

-736 SGQASAASAGAAA
+736 AAQASAASAGAAA
-749 GASLVAD
+749 GAALIAEFTD
-756 FAAQPVRRKLPDVR
+756 QPVRRKLPDER
-770 KALTHKF
+770 QSLTHKF

-783 GYITVGLFED
+783 GYITVGLFDD
-793 GTPGEIFITMAKQ
+793 GAPGEIFITMAKQ

-839 HARYEPSGWTGNQD
+839 HARYEPSGWTGNPE

-865 RWLGLRFLSPE
+865 RWLALRFLTAE
-876 ERTEIGMQTE
+876 ERAEIGMQTE
-886 QDLEETLD
+886 EDL

-900 EAVEEA
+900 ESAETAAEGDEEIA
-906 NDGGS
+906 
-911 GGVEVEVAPRSKDI
+911 EVEAAPRSKVI
-925 GAGDPIAFAPQP
+925 GAGDPITFAPQP
-937 DAPLCQSCGSLMV
+937 DAPLCQGCGSLMV

>member
-1 MVADEYTE
+1 MAADEYTE
-9 PDSQAADSETTD
+9 PDSPAADTDASE
-21 STELSPQLTPV
+21 SSPQPGTTP
-32 PEKQENAKKN
+32 AKAASAGDGAQKAT
-42 HRQGLRYTRFFTADG
+42 QKGLSFKRFFTADG
-57 VHPYDAVEWAQHDAS
+57 VHPYDAVEWEHRDAV
-72 ILNAEGGTVF
+72 ILNAEGETVF
-82 EQKGVEFPTF
+82 EQKGVEFPSF

-103 KYFHGQLGTP
+103 KYFHGQLGTT

-123 GRVVGTMAQWGID
+123 GRVVGRVAQWGID
-136 GEYFATAEDAEIF
+136 GNYFATNEAAEVF

-170 NIGIAGER
+170 NIGVAGER
-178 QQASA
+178 QQGSA
-183 CYINHVDDTMSSI
+183 CYINHVDDTMDSI
-196 LELAKTEGMIFK
+196 LDLAKTEGLIFK

-216 LSRLRGST
+216 LSRLRGSM
-224 EKLSGGGI
+224 ESLSGGGV

-256 RRAAKMVMLDIDHPD
+256 RRAAKMVMLDADHPD
-271 IVEFIESKAREEQKA
+271 IVEFIESKAHEERKA

-317 SDAFMEA
+317 SDAFMLGVEN
-324 IESDGQWQCVGR
+324 DGDWETIGR
-336 VDGAPIGDYRARDLM
+336 VDGKPIEKLKAREIM
-351 TKIAECTHQCGDPGM
+351 GKISTCTYQCGDPGM

-418 DVESYRRAVDV
+418 DVESYRRAIDV
-429 TFTGMEITVGYAEY
+429 TFTGMEIIVGYAEY

-450 NSYDYR
+450 NSFDYR

-477 SEGGRAWA
+477 SAAGRSWSA
-485 AALTS
+485 AITS
-490 IMCGEAYL
+490 IMSGEAYL

-504 EVKGAFAGYPRN
+504 EVKGPFAGYPRN

-521 EVMRMHLE
+521 DVMMAHRDASYDIDE
-529 ESHKLDSSMVPERLA
+529 KLVPKRLG
-544 RWASKVWEQAVEEGE
+544 RWAQKVWEQAVELGE
-559 QHGFRNSQATVLA
+559 QHGYRNSQATVLA

-601 GGGTLRIVNDTVPA
+601 GGGTLRIVNDTVPS

-622 NDGQVKEMVAYI
+622 SDDEIADMIEFI
-634 DEHSTIEGAPHLH
+634 DENSTIEGAPHLKE
-647 EDHLPVFD
+647 EDLPVFD
-655 CAFRALGGERAVHYM
+655 CAFRALGGRRAVHYM
-670 GHLRMVAAAQPF
+670 GHLNMVSAVQPF

-694 ETASADEIS
+694 ENATEEEIGQ
-703 KAYMDAWRLGI
+703 AYLEAWRLGT

-736 SGQASAASAGAAA
+736 AAKASAASAGANALHLAQEA
-749 GASLVAD
+749 GVH
-756 FAAQPVRRKLPDVR
+756 PIRRNKLPDER
-770 KALTHKF
+770 HSLTHKF

-783 GYITVGLFED
+783 GYVTVGLFED
-793 GTPGEIFITMAKQ
+793 GTPGELFVTMAKQ

-815 SFACMTSFALQ
+815 SFACMTSFSLQ
-826 YHVPL
+826 YGVPL

-839 HARYEPSGWTGNQD
+839 HARFEPSGWTGNPEI
-853 LPYAKSITDYVF
+853 PYAKSITDYIF
-865 RWLGLRFLSPE
+865 RWLGLRFLTAE
-876 ERTEIGMQTE
+876 ERAEIGLQTE
-886 QDLEETLD
+886 EDL
-894 ETLEEM
+894 ETLE
-900 EAVEEA
+900 
-906 NDGGS
+906 DGGDDTINEAEEQAEAGPS
-911 GGVEVEVAPRSKDI
+911 TPLFAADI
-925 GAGDPIAFAPQP
+925 GAAEPVTFAPQP
-937 DAPLCQSCGSLMV
+937 DAPLCHGCGSLMV

>member
-1 MVADEYTE
+1 
-9 PDSQAADSETTD
+9 
-21 STELSPQLTPV
+21 
-32 PEKQENAKKN
+32 
-42 HRQGLRYTRFFTADG
+42 
-57 VHPYDAVEWAQHDAS
+57 
-72 ILNAEGGTVF
+72 
-82 EQKGVEFPTF
+82 
-92 WSQRATNIVAS
+92 
-103 KYFHGQLGTP
+103 
-113 ERESSLKQLI
+113 
-123 GRVVGTMAQWGID
+123 
-136 GEYFATAEDAEIF
+136 
-149 SDELT
+149 
-154 HLLLHQMV
+154 
-162 AFNSPVWF
+162 
-170 NIGIAGER
+170 
-178 QQASA
+178 
-183 CYINHVDDTMSSI
+183 
-196 LELAKTEGMIFK
+196 
-208 WGSGAGVN
+208 
-216 LSRLRGST
+216 
-224 EKLSGGGI
+224 
-232 ASGPVSFM
+232 
-240 KGFDAFAGV
+240 
-249 IKSGGKT
+249 
-256 RRAAKMVMLDIDHPD
+256 
-271 IVEFIESKAREEQKA
+271 
-286 WSLIEAGYD
+286 
-295 PALDGEAYSSV
+295 
-306 FFQNAN
+306 
-312 HSVRA
+312 
-317 SDAFMEA
+317 
-324 IESDGQWQCVGR
+324 
-336 VDGAPIGDYRARDLM
+336 
-351 TKIAECTHQCGDPGM
+351 
-366 QFDDTINRWHTCK
+366 
-379 NTDRIYGSNPCSEY
+379 

-418 DVESYRRAVDV
+418 DIESYRRAVDV

-450 NSYDYR
+450 NSFDYR

-477 SEGGRAWA
+477 SEDGRAWA

-504 EVKGAFAGYPRN
+504 EVKGPFAGYPRN

-521 EVMRMHLE
+521 EVMRMHLD
-529 ESHKLDSSMVPERLA
+529 ESQKLDSSRVPENLG
-544 RWASKVWEQAVEEGE
+544 RWACKVWEQAVEEGE
-559 QHGFRNSQATVLA
+559 EHGFRNSQATVLA

-622 NDGQVKEMVAYI
+622 NDGQVNEMVAYV
-634 DEHSTIEGAPHLH
+634 DEHSTIEGAPHL
-647 EDHLPVFD
+647 EEEHLPVFD

-670 GHLRMVAAAQPF
+670 GHLKMVAAAQPF

-694 ETASADEIS
+694 ETATEDEIS
-703 KAYMDAWRLGI
+703 EAYMEAWRLGT

-736 SGQASAASAGAAA
+736 SGQASAASAGAQA
-749 GASLVAD
+749 GAALVAD
-756 FAAQPVRRKLPDVR
+756 FTDQPVRRKLSDER
-770 KALTHKF
+770 QSLTHKF

-826 YHVPL
+826 YQVPL

-839 HARYEPSGWTGNQD
+839 HARYEPSGWTGNQE

-865 RWLGLRFLSPE
+865 RWLALRFLSIE

-886 QDLEETLD
+886 EDLEILEGIESKEATDAADNKIGDVET
-894 ETLEEM
+894 
-900 EAVEEA
+900 
-906 NDGGS
+906 
-911 GGVEVEVAPRSKDI
+911 APRSKDI
-925 GAGDPIAFAPQP
+925 GAGDPITFAPQP
-937 DAPLCQSCGSLMV
+937 DAPLCQGCGSLMV

>member
-1 MVADEYTE
+1 MAADEYSE
-9 PDSQAADSETTD
+9 SDSPAADTEAVSD
-21 STELSPQLTPV
+21 PTELSPQPTPV
-32 PEKQENAKKN
+32 SEQQADDNETA
-42 HRQGLRYTRFFTADG
+42 RRGLRFTRFFTADG
-57 VHPYDAVEWAQHDAS
+57 IHPYDAVEWEQRDAV
-72 ILNAEGGTVF
+72 ILNAEGETVF
-82 EQKGVEFPTF
+82 EQNGVEFPTF
-92 WSQRATNIVAS
+92 WSQRATNIVSS
-103 KYFHGQLGTP
+103 KYFHGQLAAP

-136 GEYFATAEDAEIF
+136 GDYFATPEDADIF

-170 NIGIAGER
+170 NIGVAGER

-183 CYINHVDDTMSSI
+183 CYINHVDDTMESI
-196 LELAKTEGMIFK
+196 LDLAKTEGLIFK

-216 LSRLRGST
+216 LSRLRGSN

-324 IESDGQWQCVGR
+324 VENDGEWQSIAR
-336 VDGAPIGDYRARDLM
+336 VDGTPIDSYRAADLM
-351 TKIAECTHQCGDPGM
+351 AKIAECTHQCGDPGM

-477 SEGGRAWA
+477 SDGGRAWA
-485 AALTS
+485 GTLTS

-504 EVKGAFAGYPRN
+504 EAKGPFAGYPRN
-516 REPML
+516 SEPML
-521 EVMRMHLE
+521 EVMRMHRE
-529 ESHKLDSSMVPERLA
+529 AAHALDSTMVPDRLA
-544 RWASKVWEQAVEEGE
+544 RWASKVWDQAVEAGE
-559 QHGFRNSQATVLA
+559 EHGFRNSQATVLA

-622 NDGQVKEMVAYI
+622 SNDEVKEMVAYV
-634 DEHSTIEGAPHLH
+634 DEHSTIEGAPHLD
-647 EDHLPVFD
+647 EGHLPVFD
-655 CAFRALGGERAVHYM
+655 CAFRALGGKRAVHYM
-670 GHLRMVAAAQPF
+670 GHLKMVAAAQPF

-694 ETASADEIS
+694 EDATIEEITR
-703 KAYMDAWRLGI
+703 AYMEAWRLGT

-728 PLATAGSA
+728 PLATAGSISA
-736 SGQASAASAGAAA
+736 QASAASAGAA
-749 GASLVAD
+749 LVTD
-756 FAAQPVRRKLPDVR
+756 QPVRRKLADER
-770 KALTHKF
+770 QSLTHKF

-783 GYITVGLFED
+783 GYITVGMFED

-839 HARYEPSGWTGNQD
+839 HARYEPSGWTGNPE

-865 RWLGLRFLSPE
+865 RWLALRFLTTE
-876 ERTEIGMQTE
+876 ERAEIGMQTE
-886 QDLEETLD
+886 EDLA
-894 ETLEEM
+894 TLEEM
-900 EAVEEA
+900 EAGEPMDDTDQTVA
-906 NDGGS
+906 A
-911 GGVEVEVAPRSKDI
+911 VEVARRSMNI
-925 GAGDPIAFAPQP
+925 GAGDPITFAPQP
-937 DAPLCQSCGSLMV
+937 DAPLCQACGSLMV

>member
-1 MVADEYTE
+1 MAADEYSE
-9 PDSQAADSETTD
+9 PDSPAADTEAASD
-21 STELSPQLTPV
+21 PTELSPQPTPV
-32 PEKQENAKKN
+32 SEQQADDNETA
-42 HRQGLRYTRFFTADG
+42 RRGLRFTRFFTADSI
-57 VHPYDAVEWAQHDAS
+57 HPYDAVEWEQRDAV
-72 ILNAEGGTVF
+72 ILNAEGETVF
-82 EQKGVEFPTF
+82 EQNGVEFPTF

-103 KYFHGQLGTP
+103 KYFHGQLAAP

-136 GEYFATAEDAEIF
+136 GDYFATPEDADIF

-170 NIGIAGER
+170 NIGVAGER

-183 CYINHVDDTMSSI
+183 CYINHVDDTMESI
-196 LELAKTEGMIFK
+196 LDLAKTEGLIFK

-216 LSRLRGST
+216 LSRLRGSN

-324 IESDGQWQCVGR
+324 VENDDEWQSIGR
-336 VDGAPIGDYRARDLM
+336 VDGTPIDSYRAADLM
-351 TKIAECTHQCGDPGM
+351 AKIAECTHQCGDPGM

-477 SEGGRAWA
+477 SDGGRAWA
-485 AALTS
+485 GALTS

-504 EVKGAFAGYPRN
+504 EVKGPFAGYPRN
-516 REPML
+516 SEPML
-521 EVMRMHLE
+521 EVMRMHRE
-529 ESHKLDSSMVPERLA
+529 AAHALDSTMVPDRLA
-544 RWASKVWEQAVEEGE
+544 RWASKVWDQAVKAGEE
-559 QHGFRNSQATVLA
+559 HGFRNSQATVLA

-622 NDGQVKEMVAYI
+622 SDDEVKEMVAYV
-634 DEHSTIEGAPHLH
+634 DEHSTIEGAPHLD
-647 EDHLPVFD
+647 EGHLPVFD
-655 CAFRALGGERAVHYM
+655 CAFRALGGRRAVHYM
-670 GHLRMVAAAQPF
+670 GHLKMVAAAQPF

-694 ETASADEIS
+694 EDATIEEITR
-703 KAYMDAWRLGI
+703 AYMEAWRLGT

-728 PLATAGSA
+728 PLATAGSISA
-736 SGQASAASAGAAA
+736 QASAASAGAA
-749 GASLVAD
+749 LVAEFTD
-756 FAAQPVRRKLPDVR
+756 QPVRRKLADER
-770 KALTHKF
+770 QSLTHKF

-783 GYITVGLFED
+783 GYITVGMFED

-839 HARYEPSGWTGNQD
+839 HARYEPSGWTGNPE

-865 RWLGLRFLSPE
+865 RWLALRFLTTE
-876 ERTEIGMQTE
+876 ERAEIGMQTE
-886 QDLEETLD
+886 EDLA
-894 ETLEEM
+894 TLEEM
-900 EAVEEA
+900 EAGEPMDDTDQTVA
-906 NDGGS
+906 A
-911 GGVEVEVAPRSKDI
+911 VEVARRSVNI
-925 GAGDPIAFAPQP
+925 GAGEPITFAPQP
-937 DAPLCQSCGSLMV
+937 DAPLCQACGSLMV

>member
-1 MVADEYTE
+1 MAADEYSE
-9 PDSQAADSETTD
+9 PDSQAADTETND
-21 STELSPQLTPV
+21 AAELAPQPTPV
-32 PEKQENAKKN
+32 SEMQADANETA
-42 HRQGLRYTRFFTADG
+42 RAGLRFNRFFTADG
-57 VHPYDAVEWAQHDAS
+57 VHPYDAVEWEQRDAV
-72 ILNAEGGTVF
+72 ILSAEGETVF
-82 EQKGVEFPTF
+82 EQCGVEFPTF

-103 KYFHGQLGTP
+103 KYFHGQLDTP

-136 GEYFATAEDAEIF
+136 GDYFATAEDAEIF

-170 NIGIAGER
+170 NIGVAGER

-183 CYINHVDDTMSSI
+183 CYINHVDDTMESI
-196 LELAKTEGMIFK
+196 LDLAKTEGLIFK

-216 LSRLRGST
+216 LSRLRGSS

-295 PALDGEAYSSV
+295 PALDGEAYASV

-324 IESDGQWQCVGR
+324 VESDGEWQSIAR
-336 VDGAPIGDYRARDLM
+336 VDGAPVDDYRAADLM
-351 TKIAECTHQCGDPGM
+351 TKIAESTHQCGDPGM
-366 QFDDTINRWHTCK
+366 QFDDTINHWHTCK

-418 DVESYRRAVDV
+418 DVESYRRAIDV

-477 SEGGRAWA
+477 SDGGRAWA

-504 EVKGAFAGYPRN
+504 EVKGPFAGYPRN

-521 EVMRMHLE
+521 EVMRMHRE
-529 ESHKLDSSMVPERLA
+529 ASYELDSSMVPERLA

-559 QHGFRNSQATVLA
+559 EHGFRNSQATVLA

-601 GGGTLRIVNDTVPA
+601 GGGTLRIVNDTVPS

-622 NDGQVKEMVAYI
+622 SDDQVKEMVAYV
-634 DEHSTIEGAPHLH
+634 DEYSTIEGAPHLD
-647 EDHLPVFD
+647 EGHLSVFD
-655 CAFRALGGERAVHYM
+655 CAFRALGGHRAVHYM
-670 GHLRMVAAAQPF
+670 GHLKMVAAAQPF

-694 ETASADEIS
+694 ENATVDEIS
-703 KAYMDAWRLGI
+703 EAYMEAWRLGT
-714 KAVAVYR
+714 KAVAIYR

-728 PLATAGSA
+728 PLATAGSVSA
-736 SGQASAASAGAAA
+736 QASAASAGAAWTA
-749 GASLVAD
+749 EFTD
-756 FAAQPVRRKLPDVR
+756 QPVRRKLADER
-770 KALTHKF
+770 QSLTHKF

-826 YHVPL
+826 YRVPL

-839 HARYEPSGWTGNQD
+839 HARYEPSGWTGNPE

-865 RWLGLRFLSPE
+865 RWLALRFLSAE

-886 QDLEETLD
+886 EDL
-894 ETLEEM
+894 ETLEDM
-900 EAVEEA
+900 EAGETA
-906 NDGGS
+906 DDRGRRIAGL
-911 GGVEVEVAPRSKDI
+911 GAPRSMDI

-937 DAPLCQSCGSLMV
+937 DAPLCQACGSLMV

>member
-1 MVADEYTE
+1 MAADEYTE
-9 PDSQAADSETTD
+9 PDSQAADTD
-21 STELSPQLTPV
+21 ATDPSPQPSAA
-32 PEKQENAKKN
+32 PAKKAGAKKAPKKEGPG
-42 HRQGLRYTRFFTADG
+42 GLMLTRFFTADG
-57 VHPYDAVEWAQHDAS
+57 VHPYDAVEWERRAAV
-72 ILNAEGGTVF
+72 ILNAEGETVF
-82 EQKGVEFPTF
+82 EQKDVEFPTF

-113 ERESSLKQLI
+113 ERERSLKQLI
-123 GRVVGTMAQWGID
+123 GRVVGTITQWGID

-170 NIGIAGER
+170 NIGVAGER

-183 CYINHVDDTMSSI
+183 CYINHVDDRMESI
-196 LELAKTEGMIFK
+196 LDLAKTEGLIFK

-216 LSRLRGST
+216 LSRLRGSM
-224 EKLSGGGI
+224 ESLSGGGI

-256 RRAAKMVMLDIDHPD
+256 RRAAKMVILDVDHPD
-271 IVEFIESKAREEQKA
+271 IVEFIESKAKEEQKA
-286 WSLIEAGYD
+286 WSLIDAGYD

-317 SDAFMEA
+317 SDAFMHAVEQ
-324 IESDGQWQCVGR
+324 DGDWQTIGR
-336 VDGAPIGDYRARDLM
+336 VEGTPVDTFRARDLM
-351 TKIAECTHQCGDPGM
+351 LKIAECTHQCGDPGM

-400 CNLASLNLMKFVR
+400 CNLASLNLMKFIR

-429 TFTGMEITVGYAEY
+429 VFTGMEVVVGFAEY
-443 PTPNITK
+443 PTSNVAK

-463 NLGALLMHQGLPYD
+463 NLGALLMHQGFPYD
-477 SEGGRAWA
+477 SDGGRAWA
-485 AALTS
+485 AAVTS

-504 EVKGAFAGYPRN
+504 EVKGPFAGFARN

-521 EVMRMHLE
+521 DVIRQHRDAALE
-529 ESHKLDSSMVPERLA
+529 IDSDLVPERVA
-544 RWASKVWEQAVEEGE
+544 RWARKVWSQALEAGKE
-559 QHGFRNSQATVLA
+559 HGYRNSQATVLA

-601 GGGTLRIVNDTVPA
+601 GGGTLRIINDTVPA
-615 ALKNLGY
+615 ALQNLGY
-622 NDGQVKEMVAYI
+622 SDDEITDMVEFV
-634 DEHSTIEGAPHLH
+634 DEHSTIEGTPHLR
-647 EDHLPVFD
+647 EEHLPVFD
-655 CAFRALGGERAVHYM
+655 CAFRALGGTRAVHYM
-670 GHLRMVAAAQPF
+670 GHLKMVAAVQPF

-694 ETASADEIS
+694 QTATIEEVGH
-703 KAYMDAWRLGI
+703 AYVDAWRLAI

-736 SGQASAASAGAAA
+736 AAQASAASAGGMRIAMEA
-749 GASLVAD
+749 GI
-756 FAAQPVRRKLPDVR
+756 QPVRRKLPDER
-770 KALTHKF
+770 DSLTHKF

-793 GTPGEIFITMAKQ
+793 GSPGEIFITMAKQ

-826 YHVPL
+826 YGVPL
-831 KFLVGKLS
+831 KFLVGKLA
-839 HARYEPSGWTGNQD
+839 HARFDPSGWTGNPEI
-853 LPYAKSITDYVF
+853 PYAKSITDYIF
-865 RWLGLRFLSPE
+865 RWLGVRFLTPE
-876 ERTEIGMQTE
+876 ERSEIGLQTE
-886 QDLEETLD
+886 KDLD
-894 ETLEEM
+894 TLEADANEN
-900 EAVEEA
+900 ERAVLDDNVTPLSA
-906 NDGGS
+906 S
-911 GGVEVEVAPRSKDI
+911 I
-925 GAGDPIAFAPQP
+925 GAGEPVGFAPQP
-937 DAPLCQSCGSLMV
+937 DAPLCHACGSLMV
-950 RSGVCYKCMNCG
+950 RSGICYKCMNCG

>member
-1 MVADEYTE
+1 MAAEDYSE
-9 PDSQAADSETTD
+9 PDSQAAD
-21 STELSPQLTPV
+21 TEAAEPSPQPAGAAD
-32 PEKQENAKKN
+32 KKSAAKDDKESSD
-42 HRQGLRYTRFFTADG
+42 RGLRFTRFFTADG
-57 VHPYDAVEWAQHDAS
+57 VHPYDAVEWESRDAV
-72 ILNAEGGTVF
+72 ILNAEGEVVF
-82 EQKGVEFPTF
+82 EQNGVEFPTF

-103 KYFHGQLGTP
+103 KYFHGQIGTP
-113 ERESSLKQLI
+113 ERETSLKQLI
-123 GRVVGTMAQWGID
+123 GRVVGAITQWGVD
-136 GEYFATAEDAEIF
+136 GEYFASAENAEIF

-170 NIGIAGER
+170 NIGVANER

-183 CYINHVDDTMSSI
+183 CYINHVDDTMESI
-196 LELAKTEGMIFK
+196 LDLAKTEGLIFK

-216 LSRLRGST
+216 LSRLRGSK
-224 EKLSGGGI
+224 ERLSGGGI

-256 RRAAKMVMLDIDHPD
+256 RRAAKMVMLDVDHPD
-271 IVEFIESKAREEQKA
+271 IVEFIESKAKEEQKA

-295 PALDGEAYSSV
+295 AALDGEAYSSV

-317 SDAFMEA
+317 SDAFMRAVE
-324 IESDGQWQCVGR
+324 EDGEWTTIGR
-336 VDGAPIGDYRARDLM
+336 VDGAFMDTYPARELM
-351 TKIAECTHQCGDPGM
+351 HKIADCTHQCGDPGM

-379 NTDRIYGSNPCSEY
+379 NSDRIYGSNPCSEY

-400 CNLASLNLMKFVR
+400 CNLASLNLMKFLR

-429 TFTGMEITVGYAEY
+429 TFTGMEIIVGYAEY
-443 PTPNITK
+443 PTPQITK
-450 NSYDYR
+450 NSFDYR

-463 NLGALLMHQGLPYD
+463 NLGALLMQQGLPYD
-477 SEGGRAWA
+477 SDAGRAWA
-485 AALTS
+485 TAVTS

-504 EVKGAFAGYPRN
+504 GVKGPFAGFPRN
-516 REPML
+516 AEPML
-521 EVMRMHLE
+521 EVMRMHRDA
-529 ESHKLDSSMVPERLA
+529 SYKVDSTQVPERLA
-544 RWASKVWEQAVEEGE
+544 KWASKVWEQAVETGE
-559 QHGFRNSQATVLA
+559 KNGYRNAQATVLA

-622 NDGQVKEMVAYI
+622 SDEQVKEMVAYV
-634 DEHSTIEGAPHLH
+634 DEHSTIEGAPHLR
-647 EDHLPVFD
+647 EEHLPVFD
-655 CAFRALGGERAVHYM
+655 CAFRAIGGQRAVHYM
-670 GHLRMVAAAQPF
+670 GHLKMVAAVQPF

-694 ETASADEIS
+694 ENATTEEIGE
-703 KAYMDAWRLGI
+703 AYTEAWRQGI
-714 KAVAVYR
+714 KAVSIYR

-736 SGQASAASAGAAA
+736 SASASAASAGARARAA
-749 GASLVAD
+749 GAALVAEYTD
-756 FAAQPVRRKLPDVR
+756 QPVRRKLPDER
-770 KALTHKF
+770 QSLTHKF

-793 GTPGEIFITMAKQ
+793 GAPGEIFITMAKQ

-839 HARYEPSGWTGNQD
+839 HARYEPSGWTGNPEI
-853 LPYAKSITDYVF
+853 PYAKSITDYVF

-876 ERTEIGMQTE
+876 ERAEIGMQTE
-886 QDLEETLD
+886 EDLELLERMEAEEDLD
-894 ETLEEM
+894 EVTEDDATPLSKSM
-900 EAVEEA
+900 GAA
-906 NDGGS
+906 GP
-911 GGVEVEVAPRSKDI
+911 VA
-925 GAGDPIAFAPQP
+925 FEPQP
-937 DAPLCQSCGSLMV
+937 DAPLCQGCGSLMV

>member
-1 MVADEYTE
+1 MAAEDYSE
-9 PDSQAADSETTD
+9 PDSQAAD
-21 STELSPQLTPV
+21 TEAAEPSPQPAGAADKKTA
-32 PEKQENAKKN
+32 AKDDKDSS
-42 HRQGLRYTRFFTADG
+42 RRGLRFTRFFTADG
-57 VHPYDAVEWAQHDAS
+57 VHPYDAVEWESRDAV
-72 ILNAEGGTVF
+72 ILNAEGEVVF
-82 EQKGVEFPTF
+82 EQNGVEFPTF

-103 KYFHGQLGTP
+103 KYFHGQIGTP
-113 ERESSLKQLI
+113 ERETSLKQLI
-123 GRVVGTMAQWGID
+123 GRVVGAITQWGVD
-136 GEYFATAEDAEIF
+136 GEYFASAEDAEIF

-170 NIGIAGER
+170 NIGVANER

-183 CYINHVDDTMSSI
+183 CYINHVDDTMESI
-196 LELAKTEGMIFK
+196 LDLAKTEGLIFK

-224 EKLSGGGI
+224 ERLSGGGI

-256 RRAAKMVMLDIDHPD
+256 RRAAKMVMLDVDHPD
-271 IVEFIESKAREEQKA
+271 IVEFIECKAKEEQKA

-317 SDAFMEA
+317 SDAFMRAVEEDREWTT
-324 IESDGQWQCVGR
+324 IGR
-336 VDGAPIGDYRARDLM
+336 VDGAFMDTYPARELM
-351 TKIAECTHQCGDPGM
+351 YKIADCTHQCGDPGM

-379 NTDRIYGSNPCSEY
+379 NSDRIYGSNPCSEY

-400 CNLASLNLMKFVR
+400 CNLASLNLMKFLR

-429 TFTGMEITVGYAEY
+429 TFTGMEIIVGYAEY

-450 NSYDYR
+450 NSFDYR

-477 SEGGRAWA
+477 SDAGRAWA
-485 AALTS
+485 AGVTS

-504 EVKGAFAGYPRN
+504 GVKGPFAGYPRN
-516 REPML
+516 AEPML
-521 EVMRMHLE
+521 EVMRMHRDASYE
-529 ESHKLDSSMVPERLA
+529 MDSTQVPERLA
-544 RWASKVWEQAVEEGE
+544 KWASKVWEQAVEIGE
-559 QHGFRNSQATVLA
+559 KNGYRNAQATVLA

-622 NDGQVKEMVAYI
+622 SDEQVKEMVAYV
-634 DEHSTIEGAPHLH
+634 DEHSTIEGAPHLK
-647 EDHLPVFD
+647 EEHLPVFD
-655 CAFRALGGERAVHYM
+655 CAFRAIGGRRAVHYM
-670 GHLRMVAAAQPF
+670 GHLKMVAAVQPF

-694 ETASADEIS
+694 ENATTEEIGE
-703 KAYMDAWRLGI
+703 AYTEAWRHGI
-714 KAVAVYR
+714 KAVSIYR

-736 SGQASAASAGAAA
+736 SASASAASAGTKARAA
-749 GASLVAD
+749 GAALVAEYTD
-756 FAAQPVRRKLPDVR
+756 QPVRRKLPDER
-770 KALTHKF
+770 QSLTHKF

-783 GYITVGLFED
+783 GYITVGLFDD

-839 HARYEPSGWTGNQD
+839 HARYEPSGWTGNPEI
-853 LPYAKSITDYVF
+853 PYAKSITDYVF
-865 RWLGLRFLSPE
+865 RWLGLRFLTPE
-876 ERTEIGMQTE
+876 ERAEIGMQTE
-886 QDLEETLD
+886 EDLELLERMEAEEDLD
-894 ETLEEM
+894 EVTEDDAAPLSKSM
-900 EAVEEA
+900 GAA
-906 NDGGS
+906 GP
-911 GGVEVEVAPRSKDI
+911 VA
-925 GAGDPIAFAPQP
+925 FEPQP
-937 DAPLCQSCGSLMV
+937 DAPLCQGCGSLMV

>member
-1 MVADEYTE
+1 MAADEYTA
-9 PDSQAADSETTD
+9 PDNQAADTEAHEPSPQAATTSEKKIEAGTETT
-21 STELSPQLTPV
+21 V
-32 PEKQENAKKN
+32 
-42 HRQGLRYTRFFTADG
+42 RRGLRFTRFFTADG
-57 VHPYDAVEWAQHDAS
+57 VHPYDAVEWEARDAV
-72 ILNAEGGTVF
+72 ILNAEGETVF
-82 EQKGVEFPTF
+82 EQNGVEFPTF

-103 KYFHGQLGTP
+103 KYFHGQIGAP

-123 GRVVGTMAQWGID
+123 GRVVGAMAQWGID
-136 GEYFATAEDAEIF
+136 GNYFATAEDAEIF
-149 SDELT
+149 SEELT

-170 NIGIAGER
+170 NIGVAGER

-183 CYINHVDDTMSSI
+183 CYINHVDDKMESI
-196 LELAKTEGMIFK
+196 LELAKTEGLIFK

-224 EKLSGGGI
+224 ERLSGGGI

-256 RRAAKMVMLDIDHPD
+256 RRAAKMVMLDVDHPD
-271 IVEFIESKAREEQKA
+271 INEFIESKAKEEQKA

-317 SDAFMEA
+317 SDAFMQSVED
-324 IESDGQWQCVGR
+324 DGDWTTIGR
-336 VDGAPIGDYRARDLM
+336 VDGAPMDTYRAADLLG
-351 TKIAECTHQCGDPGM
+351 KVAECTYQCGDPGI
-366 QFDDTINRWHTCK
+366 QFDDTINRRHTCK

-418 DVESYRRAVDV
+418 DVESYRRAVDI
-429 TFTGMEITVGYAEY
+429 TFTGMEIVVGYAEY

-450 NSYDYR
+450 NSFDYR

-477 SEGGRAWA
+477 SDGGRAWA
-485 AALTS
+485 AAITS
-490 IMCGEAYL
+490 VMSGEAYL
-498 QSARIA
+498 QSARLA
-504 EVKGAFAGYPRN
+504 AVKGPFAGYPHN
-516 REPML
+516 ADPML
-521 EVMRMHLE
+521 QVMRMHRDASYE
-529 ESHKLDSSMVPERLA
+529 IDSTQVPERLSK
-544 RWASKVWEQAVEEGE
+544 WASKVWEQAVELGE
-559 QHGFRNSQATVLA
+559 EHGYRNAQATVLA

-615 ALKNLGY
+615 ALRNLGY
-622 NDGQVKEMVAYI
+622 TDDQVREMIAAV
-634 DEHSTIEGAPHLH
+634 DDLSTIEGAPHLKP
-647 EDHLPVFD
+647 EHLPVFD
-655 CAFRALGGERAVHYM
+655 CAFRALGGKRAVHYM
-670 GHLRMVAAAQPF
+670 GHLKMVAAVQPF

-694 ETASADEIS
+694 ENATVEEIS
-703 KAYMDAWRLGI
+703 EAYKEAWRLGT
-714 KAVAVYR
+714 KAVAIYR
-721 DGSKRTQ
+721 DGSKRSQ

-736 SGQASAASAGAAA
+736 SASASAASAGARA
-749 GASLVAD
+749 GAELVA
-756 FAAQPVRRKLPDVR
+756 AYTNQPVRRKLADER
-770 KALTHKF
+770 QSLTHKF

-793 GTPGEIFITMAKQ
+793 GAPGEIFITMAKQ
-806 GSTISGLMD
+806 GSTIAGLMD

-839 HARYEPSGWTGNQD
+839 HARYEPSGWTGNPEI
-853 LPYAKSITDYVF
+853 PYAKSITDYVF
-865 RWLGLRFLSPE
+865 RWLALRFLTAE
-876 ERTEIGMQTE
+876 ERAEIGMQTE
-886 QDLEETLD
+886 EDLEA
-894 ETLEEM
+894 LEEM
-900 EAVEEA
+900 Q
-906 NDGGS
+906 
-911 GGVEVEVAPRSKDI
+911 
-925 GAGDPIAFAPQP
+925 AGDDLGDEVVEDDSRPLVTNMGAAAPVAFEPQP
-937 DAPLCQSCGSLMV
+937 DAPLCQGCGSLMV